1 MRTDVSKH
9 LFANWS
15 ALKGARAA
23 PNRCDIDPGAIRDI
37 LADTFIIE
45 VDAACRF
52 PLRLCGTRLDALW
65 LREQKGRSFVEL
77 WRDDDRRNILAAL
90 LTVIEG
96 ASPVIAGVTAATSGD
111 APLELELLLLPLR
124 HFGKTHSRVLGSLSA
139 ACAPEWLGRRCVDPL
154 KLVSLRVITA
164 ETGPGL
170 HRPLAPAAPFRVP
183 RQRPRLVVYQG
194 DKA

>member
-1 MRTDVSKH
+1 MRNDVSKD
-9 LFANWS
+9 LFAYWS

-23 PNRCDIDPGAIRDI
+23 PNRCDIDPRAIRDI

-45 VDAACRF
+45 VDSACRF
-52 PLRLCGTRLDALW
+52 PFRLCGTRLDALW
-65 LREQKGRSFVEL
+65 LCEQKGRPFVEL
-77 WRDDDRRNILAAL
+77 WRDDDRRTILAAL

-96 ASPVIAGVTAATSGD
+96 ASPVIAGVTATAPGD

-139 ACAPEWLGRRCVDPL
+139 ACAPHWLGRLCVDPL
-154 KLVSLRVITA
+154 KLVSLRVITG
-164 ETGPGL
+164 ETGTL
-170 HRPLAPAAPFRVP
+170 ARPSPPPATPFHVA
-183 RQRPRLVVYQG
+183 RQRPHLVVYQG